1 MAYSF
6 RAVEEIDVIVKE
18 RHVSDSFMGLILV
31 PLVEKVSE
39 HLTAVDEAWDNQMN
53 FALAHVLG
61 ATIQTAL
68 FNSSLVV
75 IVGWGLNKAM
85 DLNFE
90 VFNIVV
96 LILAIIVVGN
106 FLKDQKSNYLEG
118 SLCILIYFLIG
129 KKPRQLSMS
138 TELTPPLQP
147 LPAGIIPTLSPRTR
161 IPRML
166 LIPPKI

>member
-1 MAYSF
+1 
-6 RAVEEIDVIVKE
+6 
-18 RHVSDSFMGLILV
+18 MGLILV
-31 PLVEKVSE
+31 PLVEKVAE

-75 IVGWGLNKAM
+75 LVGWGLNKHM

-90 VFNIVV
+90 IFNIVI

-106 FLKDQKSNYLEG
+106 FLRDQKSNYLEG
-118 SLCILIYFLIG
+118 ALCILIYIIIG
-129 KKPRQLSMS
+129 ERSSHELKKPTDCSPSAIASWYYPNPNTGSS
-138 TELTPPLQP
+138 TAES
-147 LPAGIIPTLSPRTR
+147 SPSAAEGGDGGNVTERLL
-161 IPRML
+161 RMA
-166 LIPPKI
+166 IR